1 MMNSTIS
8 EYWNQVT
15 VSTEIIT
22 MDINEE
28 NTCRQRPNSYW
39 AKKKAITPEI
49 VRQILFYLKFI
60 RYIY

>member
-22 MDINEE
+22 MDLNEE
-28 NTCRQRPNSYW
+28 NTCRQCPNSYW
-39 AKKKAITPEI
+39 SKKAITPEI

-60 RYIY
+60 RYIN